1 MVTTYRK
8 IEVSLYLQSRQQ
20 QETPVTLPDGTTVSW
35 FTEFEQLYNK
45 KLWHQ
50 LTLKL
55 LAFVK
60 QPDTFAKE
68 DLFALYNGF
77 IADFESKLN
86 PLNLV
91 EIVSYVSKQMISRA
105 GDNAKAIDEV
115 ITFLESIKDKVKLN
129 QDASILASI
138 LICRIK
144 LDRGDLEGVKT
155 ILEEVSPLVD
165 AETGVT
171 PVHGRYFQLSSDFHQ
186 FMGNHNNYYRD
197 ALRYLGCIDLSQQDP
212 EDLKKRAF
220 ALSLAGLLGDG
231 VFNFGE
237 LLQHQ
242 IIQYV
247 KQDWPWL
254 LDLLTAFNSGD
265 IQKYE
270 ALRPKWSSQPDLA
283 ASEIHLRQ
291 KISLLCLMEL
301 TFKSSSGVLTFQE
314 IATQTRLPLD
324 EVELLV
330 MKALSLKLI
339 KGSIDEVDQ
348 KVNLTWVQPRV
359 LDKEQIAG
367 LRTKID
373 NWTSKVCDISQ
384 LLESNAQE
392 ILT

>member
-1 MVTTYRK
+1 MAAFQK
-8 IEVSLYLQSRQQ
+8 IDVASYLQTRQQ
-20 QETPVTLPDGTTVSW
+20 QETPVTLPDGTSVSW
-35 FTEFEQLYNK
+35 FTQFEELYNK

-50 LTLKL
+50 LTLKIM
-55 LAFVK
+55 AFVK
-60 QPDTFAKE
+60 RPEAATE
-68 DLFALYNGF
+68 DLFAFYQCF

-91 EIVSYVSKQMISRA
+91 EIVSFISKQMVTRA
-105 GDNAKAIDEV
+105 GTNADAISQV
-115 ITFLESIKDKVKLN
+115 IAFLEAIKVKVKLN
-129 QDASILASI
+129 QDASILSSI

-144 LDRGDLEGVKT
+144 LDRGDLEGVKA

-197 ALRYLGCIDLSQQDP
+197 ALRYLGCIDLSEQDP
-212 EDLKKRAF
+212 NDLKQRAF
-220 ALSLAGLLGDG
+220 ALSLAGLLGDEI
-231 VFNFGE
+231 FNFGE
-237 LLQHQ
+237 LLQHD
-242 IIQYV
+242 IIKHA

-254 LDLLTAFNSGD
+254 FDLMSAFNSGD
-265 IQKYE
+265 INKYE

-283 ASEIHLRQ
+283 AQEIHLRQ
-291 KISLLCLMEL
+291 KISLLCLMDM
-301 TFKSSSGVLTFQE
+301 TFRSPSGVLTFQE
-314 IATQTRLPLD
+314 IATQTKLPLD

-330 MKALSLKLI
+330 MKALSLELI

-359 LDKEQIAG
+359 LDKEQITG
-367 LRTKID
+367 LRSKID
-373 NWTSKVCDISQ
+373 SWIGRVRDISH